1 MTMENLLRRLA
12 NKARLETTPDIDV
25 VDSVMR
31 KISAQPAAS
40 VRLDDKPF
48 VWMASLSTAA
58 AIGIGTFAVYAYFAW
73 SNPLSE
79 MSETIAWVF

>member
-1 MTMENLLRRLA
+1 MENLLQKLA
-12 NKARLETTPDIDV
+12 GKARLETMPNVDV

-31 KISAQPAAS
+31 IISQQKFTPQS
-40 VRLDDKPF
+40 IDKPF

-58 AIGIGTFAVYAYFAW
+58 AIAIGSFAIYAYFAW

-79 MSETIAWVF
+79 MSETIAWAL